1 MYVHRTTNYKNIPYY
16 TCSKYTK
23 VPCGSLCKSAHR
35 VKADNV
41 IKLIAEIL
49 KEIKKSCEIDDEKFI
64 KSLKEEVEIN
74 KLIEIKESKN
84 RLSECTSRAK
94 QLEKLMCRIYE
105 DMINDKIPTIRYE
118 TLNRQY
124 ETEQL
129 SLNNEIESLND
140 EIASYNNSQ
149 KGISKFI
156 DLIKKYDD
164 FDELDTLMIN
174 EFVERI
180 IVHERD
186 VKYSASS
193 NQTIEIYFNFIGE
206 YKLKEEELSE
216 EEMLKRA
223 EEERKI
229 RERKERLHQ
238 NYLKRKESGK
248 QEEYYAKYKARREK
262 LKKEK
267 ISNLISYGIKVK
279 NFNKSEK
286 GENYARL

>member
-1 MYVHRTTNYKNIPYY
+1 M
-16 TCSKYTK
+16 
-23 VPCGSLCKSAHR
+23 
-35 VKADNV
+35 
-41 IKLIAEIL
+41 IAEIL

-74 KLIEIKESKN
+74 KLIEIKENKN
-84 RLSECTSRAK
+84 RLSECTSRSK

-129 SLNNEIESLND
+129 SLNSEIERLND
-140 EIASYNNSQ
+140 EIESYNNSQ

-156 DLIKKYDD
+156 DLIRKYDD
-164 FDELDTLMIN
+164 FEELDTIMIN

-206 YKLKEEELSE
+206 YKLKEEE
-216 EEMLKRA
+216 MLKRA

-229 RERKERLHQ
+229 RERK
-238 NYLKRKESGK
+238 
-248 QEEYYAKYKARREK
+248 
-262 LKKEK
+262 
-267 ISNLISYGIKVK
+267 
-279 NFNKSEK
+279 
-286 GENYARL
+286 